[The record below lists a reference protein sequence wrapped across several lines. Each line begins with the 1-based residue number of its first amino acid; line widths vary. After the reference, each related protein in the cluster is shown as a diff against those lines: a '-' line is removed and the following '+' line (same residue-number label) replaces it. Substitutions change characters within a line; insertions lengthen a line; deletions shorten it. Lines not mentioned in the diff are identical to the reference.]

1 MKNKSLLA
9 VICILATAASISTA
23 LLGQHTAWSVYKQ
36 TAFAQ
41 TVENINNN
49 NTATNSTTTQN
60 IQQWEKY
67 DFIITSPELAA
78 KLGVSPNTEL
88 NVKILSNSSSVE
100 DMRQAILDS
109 FKTNNTTEADKSSIQ
124 ILGTLSDVICAQ

>member
-9 VICILATAASISTA
+9 VICILATAASINTA

>member
-9 VICILATAASISTA
+9 VICILATVASISTA
-23 LLGQHTAWSVYKQ
+23 LLGQHTVWSVYKQ

-109 FKTNNTTEADKSSIQ
+109 FKTNNTTEADKSMIQ
-124 ILGTLSDVICAQ
+124 ILDTLNDVICAQ